1 MTKQS
6 VMNQLAIQ
14 PRTLRKRERT
24 HGEIVAAAERLV
36 AERGLDALSI
46 DEITEAADVAKGTF
60 YTHFADKDDLAAAI
74 GKRIRVEL
82 EDKITA
88 TNDGIA
94 DAALR
99 MANGLSSLFAFA
111 ITQPIRARALL
122 RLIPGGVDPHTPIN
136 AGIRSDIVI
145 GVKAKRFSIASVNT
159 AVVTTL
165 GIAMSAGMHLSD
177 SARRVSE
184 PYIFATE
191 VVATA
196 LVALGL
202 KQADATRLAR
212 IAMNTRKKEQTQ

>member
-1 MTKQS
+1 
-6 VMNQLAIQ
+6 MNQPAIQ
-14 PRTLRKRERT
+14 PRALRKRERT

-88 TNDGIA
+88 TNVGVM
-94 DAALR
+94 DAAVR
-99 MANGLSSLFAFA
+99 MANGLSSLFVFA
-111 ITQPIRARALL
+111 IAQPVRARALL
-122 RLIPGGVDPHTPIN
+122 RLIPGAVDPDTPIN

-145 GVKAKRFSIASVNT
+145 GAKAKRFSIASINA
-159 AVVTTL
+159 AVVATI

-177 SARRVSE
+177 STRRVSE
-184 PYIFATE
+184 PYVFAAE

-212 IAMNTRKKEQTQ
+212 TAMNTRKKEQTP